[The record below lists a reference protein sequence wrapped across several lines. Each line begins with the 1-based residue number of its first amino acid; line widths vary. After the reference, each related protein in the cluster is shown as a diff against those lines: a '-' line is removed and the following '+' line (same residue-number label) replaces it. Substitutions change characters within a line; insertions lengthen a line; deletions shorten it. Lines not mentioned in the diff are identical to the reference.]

1 MFPMGMKY
9 FLLLFFCEWSTQIT
23 SSSAPIAQLQSTLQI
38 PRPFRNLILT
48 QSQIMKQN
56 NFHHLQIPFQVKEG
70 RLAVG
75 KVLSVGP
82 GEKLNNGEF
91 LSTQTK
97 CDEFVIYPSARAGQ
111 FKLNGITHDL
121 IQEGNI
127 LLKCLSLEPKLED
140 VSCFADHL
148 LVEFLSLDEQSSSP
162 ETQQV
167 ITPNS
172 VQNKF
177 TFAKVIKVGPPYR
190 HLGEEKVDVSP
201 GDRILCSNEGPRYPI
216 SLGGKK
222 YHLLHVQDVLAAL

>member
-1 MFPMGMKY
+1 M
-9 FLLLFFCEWSTQIT
+9 T
-23 SSSAPIAQLQSTLQI
+23 SSSAPIAQLQATPQI
-38 PRPFRNLILT
+38 PRPFRDLVLT

-56 NFHHLQIPFQVKEG
+56 NFHHLQVPFQVKE

-75 KVLSVGP
+75 KVLGVGP
-82 GEKLNNGEF
+82 GEKLTNGEF
-91 LSTQTK
+91 LSTQTQR
-97 CDEFVIYPSARAGQ
+97 DEVVIYPTARAGQ

-127 LLKCLSLEPKLED
+127 LLRCASLEPNLED

-162 ETQQV
+162 GTQQV

-190 HLGEEKVDVSP
+190 HLGQEKVDVSP

-222 YHLLHVQDVLAAL
+222 YHLLHVQDALAAL